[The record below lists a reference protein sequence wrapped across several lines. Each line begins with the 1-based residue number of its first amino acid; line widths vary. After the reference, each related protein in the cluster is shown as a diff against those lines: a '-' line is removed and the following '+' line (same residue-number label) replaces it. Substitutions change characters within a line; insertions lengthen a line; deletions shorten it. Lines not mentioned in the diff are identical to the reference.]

1 LLQGLAQEVEVR
13 IGEAIAPPGMATE
26 AIGCERGAH
35 GIGMQVQFRRNRADL
50 PMLGVKQV
58 TDLSDLFISNHTSPR
73 EKD

>member
-1 LLQGLAQEVEVR
+1 
-13 IGEAIAPPGMATE
+13 MATE
-26 AIGCERGAH
+26 AIGVERSAD

-58 TDLSDLFISNHTSPR
+58 TDLNDLFIGNHTSPR